1 MNGRAA
7 DPLPPRVVDEA
18 IAWAVKLD
26 FGTPT
31 PRARAAFERWLQAAP
46 AHASAWER
54 LQSLHGDF
62 SAVPPALALG
72 TLHAADAQRQRRRQ
86 GLRLLGLAGMAV
98 AAGWTVREHAPW
110 QRLMADASTGVG
122 EQRTLRLDDGTTV
135 VLNTDTALSTAW
147 TPGLRTL
154 TLHRGEI
161 LVTTGADAGLPRKRP
176 FWVQTPFGALQAL
189 GTRFVVRLAPGRA
202 RVSVQEGA
210 VQMHPAEATAAQMA
224 HPGGAWWLGA
234 TGAEP
239 APALGFDADGWAD
252 GVVAGQGMRLADLL
266 AELERY
272 RHGRIVC
279 DERVADLR
287 VSGVYHLRDTDQAL
301 QFLLQTQPVEVVY
314 RTRLWVSVGPAAQG

>member
-1 MNGRAA
+1 MSRAA
-7 DPLPPRVVDEA
+7 EPLPPRVVDEA

-46 AHASAWER
+46 VHASAWER
-54 LQSLHGDF
+54 VQSLRGDF
-62 SAVPPALALG
+62 AAVPPALALG

-110 QRLMADASTGVG
+110 QRLLADASTGVG

-135 VLNTDTALSTAW
+135 VLNTDTALSSALS
-147 TPGLRTL
+147 PELRTL
-154 TLHRGEI
+154 KLHRGEI
-161 LVTTGADAGLPRKRP
+161 LVTTGADAGAPARRP

-189 GTRFVVRLAPGRA
+189 GTRFVVRLEPGRA
-202 RVSVQEGA
+202 RISVQEGA
-210 VQMHPAEATAAQMA
+210 VQMHPAEDTASRMA
-224 HPGGAWWLGA
+224 RPGDAWWLGA
-234 TGAEP
+234 TGAQP
-239 APALGFDADGWAD
+239 APPLGFDADGWAD

-279 DERVADLR
+279 DERVAGLR
-287 VSGVYHLRDTDQAL
+287 VSGVYHVRDTDQAL

-314 RTRLWVSVGPAAQG
+314 RTRLWVAVGPSAQG

>member
-1 MNGRAA
+1 MKAGA
-7 DPLPPRVVDEA
+7 DPLPQRVVDEA

-26 FGTPT
+26 FSIPT
-31 PRARAAFERWLQAAP
+31 PRSRAAFERWLQAEP

-54 LQSLHGDF
+54 VQSLRGDF
-62 SAVPPALALG
+62 AAVPPALALG

-110 QRLMADASTGVG
+110 QRLLADASTGVG
-122 EQRTLRLDDGTTV
+122 EQRTLHLDDGTTV
-135 VLNTDTALSTAW
+135 VLNTDTALSSVFS
-147 TPGLRTL
+147 PGLRTL
-154 TLHRGEI
+154 KLHRGEI
-161 LVTTGADAGLPRKRP
+161 MVTTGDDAGASAKRP

-202 RVSVQEGA
+202 RVSAQEGA
-210 VQMHPAEATAAQMA
+210 VQMHPGEDAASRMA
-224 HPGGAWWLGA
+224 RPGDAWWLGA
-234 TGAEP
+234 RGAVP

-266 AELERY
+266 DELERY
-272 RHGRIVC
+272 RHGSIVC
-279 DERVADLR
+279 DASVADLR
-287 VSGVYHLRDTDQAL
+287 VSGVYHVRDTDRAL